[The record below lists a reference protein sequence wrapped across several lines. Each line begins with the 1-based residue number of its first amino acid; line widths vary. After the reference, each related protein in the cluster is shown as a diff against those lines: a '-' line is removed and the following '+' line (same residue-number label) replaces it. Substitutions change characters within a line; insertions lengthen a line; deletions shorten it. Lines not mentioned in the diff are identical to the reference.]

1 MEKIY
6 ITAWIVYCSFVLKIY
21 IIIHSHLFLFCQL
34 TTKKYT
40 NMLIISTKIN
50 CGDNLIK
57 ENLLYNLLTTPLI
70 IPFRH
75 QRLMINDYLIAK
87 RQNRS
92 ISHVTVWNVQ
102 TRRFSVGESC
112 SWLYWKGSTH
122 LDTFYSQAFYYFY
135 ILTLITS
142 PLLFSSQNTL

>member
-1 MEKIY
+1 MSRFLKDDSYNYLAYHYLAYVNDRHKYKLLILNMLL
-6 ITAWIVYCSFVLKIY
+6 IFVLSNGKNLHNRLNRLLFICFKN
-21 IIIHSHLFLFCQL
+21 IHNYSQSPLSILSVNH
-34 TTKKYT
+34 KKFT
-40 NMLIISTKIN
+40 NMLIIYKKIT

-92 ISHVTVWNVQ
+92 ISHVTV
-102 TRRFSVGESC
+102 
-112 SWLYWKGSTH
+112 
-122 LDTFYSQAFYYFY
+122 
-135 ILTLITS
+135 
-142 PLLFSSQNTL
+142 